1 MSDPRLLDGV
11 SSSRGRRATTF
22 LRGGIRYAALGLA
35 LAGCASAG
43 TFTWYRD
50 VPRQEWAAPV
60 GEYVIAVGDTVNVRV
75 YDQENLS
82 TRGKVRV
89 DGRLALPMLG
99 EVAVAGK
106 APRVLAA
113 EVEGRLKEFIVS
125 PRVIVNVEETRPT
138 SVTFVGEV
146 ARPGSLTIEPGTTL
160 LQALAQA
167 GGPAEFAD
175 DSRIFVLRQLP
186 AFRRIRFT
194 YDALVHNEAGAATF
208 VLLGGDVVVVE

>member
-1 MSDPRLLDGV
+1 MSFSRLLGGV
-11 SSSRGRRATTF
+11 RA
-22 LRGGIRYAALGLA
+22 LLLAGLA
-35 LAGCASAG
+35 LASVGCASAG
-43 TFTWYRD
+43 SFVWYHQ
-50 VPRQEWAAPV
+50 VPRAEWAAPV

-75 YDQENLS
+75 YDQESLS

-106 APRVLAA
+106 APRVLAT
-113 EVEGRLKEFIVS
+113 EVEGRLKEFVLT

-146 ARPGSLTIEPGTTL
+146 ARPGLLTIEPGTTL
-160 LQALAQA
+160 LQAFGQA

-175 DSRIFVLRQLP
+175 DTRIFVLRQHP
-186 AFRRIRFT
+186 TFRRIRFT
-194 YDALVHNEAGAATF
+194 YDALVHNEGGAATF
-208 VLLGGDVVVVE
+208 VLVGGDVVVVE